1 MRTAAVT
8 GEKTSSRLRP
18 WSLAKMIRVTPLAYA
33 LFPVLGMMMAGSVK
47 AQTPQP
53 AAPSQA
59 STPAAMPSTNAA
71 TAPERPTAAP
81 AAEPIPPA
89 SSHPG
94 GIVPR
99 ADKLLIKACEV
110 LASASA
116 FSFHAEI
123 LFDEVLPPD
132 VKVQFAGA
140 MDYAVQRPDELA
152 IEFESDLGAKRLWY
166 SGGNLTILDLPHMVY
181 SSVVV
186 PSTLDGMLTKVAEDH
201 NVTIPLG
208 DFAAGDPC
216 LLIHQ
221 QATYGGYIG
230 INDVNGVDC
239 DHIALSS
246 PKADF
251 QLWLDRSGKPIPRKV
266 VINYR
271 SDPGSPEYIAVL
283 SNWKFPNKIPANH
296 FRANLPKQAK
306 RVEILKVG
314 EPKP

>member
-1 MRTAAVT
+1 MTSA
-8 GEKTSSRLRP
+8 KTSMQSRRRL
-18 WSLAKMIRVTPLAYA
+18 SAVMICSKAFGCA
-33 LFPVLGMMMAGSVK
+33 LLLVLGVLLTAPAN
-47 AQTPQP
+47 AQPLQS
-53 AAPSQA
+53 APSQA
-59 STPAAMPSTNAA
+59 SSPVETPGSNAA
-71 TAPERPTAAP
+71 PAPEPTAAP
-81 AAEPIPPA
+81 EAEAIPPA
-89 SSHPG
+89 SAHPG

-99 ADKLLIKACEV
+99 ADKLLTRACET
-110 LASASA
+110 LASANA

-152 IEFESDLGAKRLWY
+152 IDFHSDLGAKQLWY

-181 SSVVV
+181 SSVAV
-186 PSTLDGMLTKVAEDH
+186 PSTIDGMLTKVAEDH

-208 DFAAGDPC
+208 DFAASDPC
-216 LLIHQ
+216 VLIHK

-239 DHIALSS
+239 DHIAFSS

-251 QLWLDRSGKPIPRKV
+251 QLWLGRSGKPIPRKV

-271 SDPGSPEYIAVL
+271 TDPGSPEYIAVL

-296 FRANLPKQAK
+296 FRATLPKQAK
-306 RVEILKVG
+306 RIEILKVG
-314 EPKP
+314 ESKP

>member
-1 MRTAAVT
+1 MRVAAVT
-8 GEKTSSRLRP
+8 VAKTSMRLPRQ
-18 WSLAKMIRVTPLAYA
+18 SFAVMICSKAFGCA
-33 LFPVLGMMMAGSVK
+33 LFMGVLLTATAN
-47 AQTPQP
+47 AQPLQPTPSP
-53 AAPSQA
+53 AATPPSNAAPAPEPSAAPTAEAIPQA
-59 STPAAMPSTNAA
+59 ST
-71 TAPERPTAAP
+71 
-81 AAEPIPPA
+81 
-89 SSHPG
+89 HPG
-94 GIVPR
+94 GIVPK
-99 ADKLLIKACEV
+99 ADKLLTRACEA

-152 IEFESDLGAKRLWY
+152 IEFHSDLGAKRLWY
-166 SGGNLTILDLPHMVY
+166 SGRNLTILDLPHMVY
-181 SSVVV
+181 SSVAV
-186 PSTLDGMLTKVAEDH
+186 PSTIDGMLTKIAADH

-208 DFAAGDPC
+208 DFAASDPC

-251 QLWLDRSGKPIPRKV
+251 QLWLDRSGKPVPRKV

-271 SDPGSPEYIAVL
+271 TDPGSPEYIAVL
-283 SNWKFPNKIPANH
+283 SNWKFPNKISANH
-296 FRANLPKQAK
+296 FRASLPRQAK
-306 RVEILKVG
+306 RIEILKVA
-314 EPKP
+314 EPTP

>member
-1 MRTAAVT
+1 MINPKRSKE
-8 GEKTSSRLRP
+8 GRP
-18 WSLAKMIRVTPLAYA
+18 WSFAAWICRRAFGCALSISVLATMANAQPLQ
-33 LFPVLGMMMAGSVK
+33 L
-47 AQTPQP
+47 
-53 AAPSQA
+53 AAPPGS
-59 STPAAMPSTNAA
+59 NAA
-71 TAPERPTAAP
+71 AVPATTAPGAKSSGAGEA
-81 AAEPIPPA
+81 IPPA
-89 SSHPG
+89 STHPG

-99 ADKLLIKACEV
+99 ADRLLNRACEA

-140 MDYAVQRPDELA
+140 MDYAVQRPNELA
-152 IEFESDLGAKRLWY
+152 IEFHSDLGAKRLWY

-181 SSVVV
+181 SSVAV
-186 PSTLDGMLTKVAEDH
+186 PSTIDGMLNKVAEDH

-208 DFAAGDPC
+208 DLAASDPC
-216 LLIHQ
+216 LLIHK

-239 DHIALSS
+239 DHVAFSS
-246 PKADF
+246 PTADF

-271 SDPGSPEYIAVL
+271 TDPGSPEYIAVL
-283 SNWKFPNKIPANH
+283 SNWRFPDKIPANH
-296 FRANLPKQAK
+296 FKSNLPQQAK
-306 RVEILKVG
+306 RIEILKVEG
-314 EPKP
+314 SKP

>member
-1 MRTAAVT
+1 MRAFAVISANRS
-8 GEKTSSRLRP
+8 KQLRP
-18 WSLAKMIRVTPLAYA
+18 WSFAETSCSKAFGCA
-33 LFPVLGMMMAGSVK
+33 LFMGVLLTATAN
-47 AQTPQP
+47 AQP
-53 AAPSQA
+53 APSQA
-59 STPAAMPSTNAA
+59 STPVAIPGGNAA
-71 TAPERPTAAP
+71 AAPESMAP
-81 AAEPIPPA
+81 AAGAIPPA
-89 SSHPG
+89 STHPG
-94 GIVPR
+94 GIVPK
-99 ADKLLIKACEV
+99 AEKLLTRACEA

-152 IEFESDLGAKRLWY
+152 IEFHSDLGAKRLWY

-181 SSVVV
+181 SSVAV
-186 PSTLDGMLTKVAEDH
+186 PSTIDGMLTKVAEDH

-208 DFAAGDPC
+208 DFAASDPC
-216 LLIHQ
+216 LLIHK

-246 PKADF
+246 PKADS
-251 QLWLDRSGKPIPRKV
+251 QLWLDRSEKPIPRKV

-271 SDPGSPEYIAVL
+271 TDPRSPEYIAVL
-283 SNWKFPNKIPANH
+283 SNWKFPSKIPANH

-306 RVEILKVG
+306 RIEILKVG
-314 EPKP
+314 KPKP

>member
-1 MRTAAVT
+1 MKGVKRYRKLRFWSFVT
-8 GEKTSSRLRP
+8 RISWKAFG
-18 WSLAKMIRVTPLAYA
+18 YA
-33 LFPVLGMMMAGSVK
+33 LIIGLLSTAK
-47 AQTPQP
+47 ANSQPLQP
-53 AAPSQA
+53 ASSPNATPSGNGAPAPA
-59 STPAAMPSTNAA
+59 SGATPALAP
-71 TAPERPTAAP
+71 APE
-81 AAEPIPPA
+81 EIPPA
-89 SSHPG
+89 STHPG

-99 ADKLLIKACEV
+99 ADKILTRACSA
-110 LASASA
+110 LASANA

-123 LFDEVLPPD
+123 LFDEVLPPN

-152 IEFESDLGAKRLWY
+152 IDFRSDLGAKRLWY

-181 SSVVV
+181 SSVAV
-186 PSTLDGMLTKVAEDH
+186 PSTIDGMLSKVAEDH

-208 DFAAGDPC
+208 DFAASDPC

-221 QATYGGYIG
+221 KATYGGYIG

-246 PKADF
+246 PREDF
-251 QLWLDRSGKPIPRKV
+251 QLWIDRSGKPIPRKV

-271 SDPGSPEYIAVL
+271 ADPGSPEYIAVL
-283 SNWKFPNKIPANH
+283 SDWKFPNKIAAGH

-306 RVEILKVG
+306 RIEILKVR
-314 EPKP
+314 ETNP

>member
-1 MRTAAVT
+1 MIDESRRTQ
-8 GEKTSSRLRP
+8 LRP
-18 WSLAKMIRVTPLAYA
+18 WYIAARNYSKALGCLLFMSVWLTATANAQSL
-33 LFPVLGMMMAGSVK
+33 
-47 AQTPQP
+47 QP
-53 AAPSQA
+53 APSQA
-59 STPAAMPSTNAA
+59 PTPAA
-71 TAPERPTAAP
+71 AP
-81 AAEPIPPA
+81 ASSVAPAPASAAMPMAAVPAPSAEAIPPA
-89 SSHPG
+89 STHPG

-99 ADKLLIKACEV
+99 ADKLLIKACEA

-152 IEFESDLGAKRLWY
+152 IEFQSDLGAKRLWY

-181 SSVVV
+181 SSVAV
-186 PSTLDGMLTKVAEDH
+186 PDTIDGMLTKVAEDH

-208 DFAAGDPC
+208 DFAASDPC

-221 QATYGGYIG
+221 KATYGGYIG
-230 INDVNGVDC
+230 INDVDGVDC

-246 PKADF
+246 PKEDF

-283 SNWKFPNKIPANH
+283 SDWKFPKTIPASH

-306 RVEILKVG
+306 RIEILKVG
-314 EPKP
+314 ESKP

>member
-1 MRTAAVT
+1 LFAGVLLTATAN
-8 GEKTSSRLRP
+8 
-18 WSLAKMIRVTPLAYA
+18 AQPL
-33 LFPVLGMMMAGSVK
+33 
-47 AQTPQP
+47 QP
-53 AAPSQA
+53 APSQA
-59 STPAAMPSTNAA
+59 STPSVNASPSPEPPA
-71 TAPERPTAAP
+71 TAVEA
-81 AAEPIPPA
+81 IPLA
-89 SSHPG
+89 STHPG
-94 GIVPR
+94 GIAPK
-99 ADKLLIKACEV
+99 ADKLLTRACEA

-140 MDYAVQRPDELA
+140 MDYAVQRPDEFA
-152 IEFESDLGAKRLWY
+152 IEFDSDLGAKRLWY

-181 SSVVV
+181 SSVAV
-186 PSTLDGMLTKVAEDH
+186 PPTIDGMLTKVAEDH

-208 DFAAGDPC
+208 DFAASDPC
-216 LLIHQ
+216 LLIHR

-246 PKADF
+246 PKEDF

-271 SDPGSPEYIAVL
+271 TERGSPEYIAVL
-283 SNWKFPNKIPANH
+283 SNWRFPKKIAANH
-296 FRANLPKQAK
+296 FRAKLPRQAK
-306 RVEILKVG
+306 RIEILKVG
-314 EPKP
+314 EP

>member
-1 MRTAAVT
+1 MRSVT
-8 GEKTSSRLRP
+8 VSRQSRP
-18 WSLAKMIRVTPLAYA
+18 WSWAVSIYSKARGSALLVAFGVLLTATAHAQPL
-33 LFPVLGMMMAGSVK
+33 
-47 AQTPQP
+47 QP
-53 AAPSQA
+53 APSQA
-59 STPAAMPSTNAA
+59 STPAAMPGGNVAPAPEA
-71 TAPERPTAAP
+71 TAAA
-81 AAEPIPPA
+81 AADAIPPA
-89 SSHPG
+89 STHPG
-94 GIVPR
+94 GIVPK
-99 ADKLLIKACEV
+99 ADRLLTRACEA

-152 IEFESDLGAKRLWY
+152 IEFHSDLGAKRLWY

-181 SSVVV
+181 SSVSV

-208 DFAAGDPC
+208 DFAASDPC
-216 LLIHQ
+216 VLIHK

-271 SDPGSPEYIAVL
+271 TDPGSPEYIAVL
-283 SNWKFPNKIPANH
+283 SNWKFPNQIPANH
-296 FRANLPKQAK
+296 FRATLPKQAK
-306 RVEILKVG
+306 RIEIMKVG

>member
-1 MRTAAVT
+1 MRAAAVT
-8 GEKTSSRLRP
+8 GANTSIQLRP
-18 WSLAKMIRVTPLAYA
+18 WSFAVMICSKAFGCA
-33 LFPVLGMMMAGSVK
+33 LFMALGVLMTATAN
-47 AQTPQP
+47 AQPLQP
-53 AAPSQA
+53 APSQA
-59 STPAAMPSTNAA
+59 STPVAMPGSNAG
-71 TAPERPTAAP
+71 P
-81 AAEPIPPA
+81 AAEPAPAPEAEAIPPA
-89 SSHPG
+89 SAHPG
-94 GIVPR
+94 GIAQR
-99 ADKLLIKACEV
+99 ADKLLTRACEA
-110 LASASA
+110 LAAASA

-152 IEFESDLGAKRLWY
+152 IEFHSDLGAKRLWY

-181 SSVVV
+181 SSVAV
-186 PSTLDGMLTKVAEDH
+186 PSTIDGMLTKVAENH

-208 DFAAGDPC
+208 DFAASDPC
-216 LLIHQ
+216 QLIHQ

-271 SDPGSPEYIAVL
+271 TDPGSPEYIAVL

-306 RVEILKVG
+306 RIEILKVG

>member
-1 MRTAAVT
+1 MRVAAVT
-8 GEKTSSRLRP
+8 GAKTSMQLPP
-18 WSLAKMIRVTPLAYA
+18 WSFAVMICSKGFGCVLLIGVLLTSTANAQPL
-33 LFPVLGMMMAGSVK
+33 
-47 AQTPQP
+47 QP
-53 AAPSQA
+53 APS
-59 STPAAMPSTNAA
+59 PAATPGSTAAPVPEPS
-71 TAPERPTAAP
+71 AAP
-81 AAEPIPPA
+81 AAEAPAPEAEAIPPA
-89 SSHPG
+89 STHPG
-94 GIVPR
+94 GIVPK
-99 ADKLLIKACEV
+99 ADKLLTRACEA

-152 IEFESDLGAKRLWY
+152 IEFHSDLGAKRLWY

-181 SSVVV
+181 SSVAV
-186 PSTLDGMLTKVAEDH
+186 PSTIDGMLTKVAEDH

-208 DFAAGDPC
+208 DFAASDPC

-271 SDPGSPEYIAVL
+271 TDPGSPEYIAVL

-296 FRANLPKQAK
+296 FRANLPRQAK
-306 RVEILKVG
+306 RIEILKVG